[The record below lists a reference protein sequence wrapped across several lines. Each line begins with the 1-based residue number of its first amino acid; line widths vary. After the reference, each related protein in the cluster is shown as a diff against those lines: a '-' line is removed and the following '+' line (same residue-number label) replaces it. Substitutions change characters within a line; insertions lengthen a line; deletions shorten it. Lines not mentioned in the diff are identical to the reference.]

1 MQGISLRYPH
11 VKARRAN
18 VDLDR
23 MTKLLGLVSLLAA
36 LAVGGYLVSAQMGT
50 TGPTS
55 KTGSAAIAEAGA
67 EVSTLNLQQ
76 AALALEQFRLQ
87 SGTYAGAELGGFAV
101 VLRRADT
108 TSYCVESIRA
118 PASHLTG
125 PGGTPASGPC

>member
-1 MQGISLRYPH
+1 MRGISPRYRR
-11 VKARRAN
+11 VKARATN
-18 VDLDR
+18 ADR
-23 MTKLLGLVSLLAA
+23 DGMTKLFGLVSLLAA

-55 KTGSAAIAEAGA
+55 KTGSSAIAEAGT

-87 SGTYAGAELGGFAV
+87 SGTYAGAELGSFAV
-101 VLRRADT
+101 VLRRADAA
-108 TSYCVESIRA
+108 SYCVESVRA
-118 PASHLTG
+118 PASHLAG